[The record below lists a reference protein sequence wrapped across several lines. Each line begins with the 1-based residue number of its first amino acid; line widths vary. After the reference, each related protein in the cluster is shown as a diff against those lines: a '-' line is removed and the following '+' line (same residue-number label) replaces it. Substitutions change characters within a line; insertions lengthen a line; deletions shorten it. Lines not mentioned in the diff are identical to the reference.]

1 MVEQNRI
8 ERVLICSD
16 SLSSLMSIMGFSSKS
31 HIDLVYE
38 LYYYLKEYKL
48 GQLDTL
54 AHTPADGD
62 DATKRLMPHA
72 KNPKKKKKQVLCFS
86 PAKIW
91 SRTGGTGPVC
101 WTVSDCL
108 VF

>member
-1 MVEQNRI
+1 MVEQNSV

-16 SLSSLMSIMGFSSKS
+16 SLSSLMLIMGFLSKS
-31 HIDLVYE
+31 RIDLVYE
-38 LYYYLKEYKL
+38 IYYYLQEYKL
-48 GQLDTL
+48 GQLHTV

-72 KNPKKKKKQVLCFS
+72 KNPKKKKKRVLCFS
-86 PAKIW
+86 PAKI
-91 SRTGGTGPVC
+91 SSSTGGTGPVC